1 MKITNQRL
9 LPAALFVSALQMSPQ
24 PPSEAK
30 TKASIP
36 PRFEDYRVSEVFN
49 GQPSPPIL
57 ATPEQRMF
65 RTRITDGVSKGWGV
79 LRDGREGSTP
89 GPNFA
94 GHYIA
99 IQWGCGTD
107 CGQMAIVDGSTGLVY
122 PPPFGGKG
130 KGWSYFHYPARFIY
144 PPQFQVNSQL
154 LILPNI
160 CAAQTPVCGTY
171 YFVWRN
177 NRWHEVRREP
187 MSLR

>member
-99 IQWGCGTD
+99 IQWGCGMIAD
-107 CGQMAIVDGSTGLVY
+107 KWQLLMEAPDSFIPHRSEEKERDGLISIIR
-122 PPPFGGKG
+122 PD
-130 KGWSYFHYPARFIY
+130 SYTRLSFKLT
-144 PPQFQVNSQL
+144 VNS
-154 LILPNI
+154 
-160 CAAQTPVCGTY
+160 
-171 YFVWRN
+171 
-177 NRWHEVRREP
+177 
-187 MSLR
+187 